1 MDQTAY
7 AAFKYSLY
15 IAAVGVLSGHSG
27 PTVRADVSA
36 KIVPTLQTGWRF
48 WPMAHLITY
57 TLVPPRHRMLWVN
70 CVDLVWVTL
79 LATVVSEPPTPS
91 EDAEGAATVLVPVDD
106 QEAGVEADRR
116 QHRR

>member
-1 MDQTAY
+1 
-7 AAFKYSLY
+7 
-15 IAAVGVLSGHSG
+15 
-27 PTVRADVSA
+27 
-36 KIVPTLQTGWRF
+36 
-48 WPMAHLITY
+48 
-57 TLVPPRHRMLWVN
+57 MLWVN